1 MSFRKIPWWAIQPG
15 AQTVYKGKRVAVVM
29 PAYNE
34 ESFIARVLTTIPS
47 FVDQIYAVNDGST
60 DHTLEIAQ
68 TIARQNSHITVIN
81 RKERGGVGAAI
92 TTGHVK
98 ALADGMD
105 VIAVMA
111 GDGEMDPALLE
122 KLLEPVAEGRA
133 DYAKGDR
140 FSIAGHKNGIS
151 AWRIFGIF
159 LLTYLTRIASG
170 YWHVS
175 DPQHG
180 YTAIS
185 KQILGKLPLDKL
197 YKGYAFENDMLVNL
211 NVIGAR
217 VLDIP
222 MPMPASA
229 ATSKKYSKIRY
240 PSFIVKTS
248 WLLFKD
254 FVWRIWVKYMKRPF
268 DKVLA
273 VGEKAENKSGQIS

>member
-1 MSFRKIPWWAIQPG
+1 
-15 AQTVYKGKRVAVVM
+15 VYKGKKVAVVM

-34 ESFIARVLTTIPS
+34 ERFIARVLTTIPP

-81 RKERGGVGAAI
+81 RKQRGGVGAAI

-98 ALADGMD
+98 AFADGMD

-140 FSIAGHKNGIS
+140 FSVAGHKSGIS

-159 LLTYLTRIASG
+159 LLTYLTRLASG
-170 YWHVS
+170 YWHIS

-185 KQILGKLPLDKL
+185 RQTLGKLPLDKL

-222 MPMPASA
+222 MPMPVSA

-240 PSFIVKTS
+240 RSFMVSTS

-254 FVWRIWVKYMKRPF
+254 FAWRIWVKYMKRPF
-268 DKVLA
+268 NKALA
-273 VGEKAENKSGQIS
+273 VGGKAENESGQIS